1 MYAQHRKISFFP
13 PKNIMEKIHQILTV
27 VKLSLD
33 SKIRADFNLFFV
45 YG

>member
-1 MYAQHRKISFFP
+1 MLSIENLIFS

>member
-1 MYAQHRKISFFP
+1 MYAQHRKSHFF

-33 SKIRADFNLFFV
+33 SKIRVDFNLFFV
-45 YG
+45 YE